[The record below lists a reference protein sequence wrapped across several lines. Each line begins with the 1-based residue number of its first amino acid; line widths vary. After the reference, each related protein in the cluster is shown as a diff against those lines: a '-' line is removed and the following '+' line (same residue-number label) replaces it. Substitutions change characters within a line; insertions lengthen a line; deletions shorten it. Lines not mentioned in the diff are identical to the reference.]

1 MRGLPN
7 HARERWAGVCYFGG
21 GSGTTDTNTVQ
32 STTPWAAEQG
42 PLEEIYNQASNQY
55 NTQPA
60 PQYYPNDTY
69 APLDS
74 QQEGLMSNLIGQT
87 SGGGTTALQ
96 GANSTLTNTLSPEY
110 TAETGGTFNNA
121 NSTLDNELSAGYL
134 NPSNSPSYQTVVSN
148 AIASA
153 VPSASASFVNG
164 NRSDS
169 GLASAA
175 STSAAANAAGG
186 LAQQQYDV
194 NQGIQNQAAST
205 ASTNQLTELGQRNQ
219 ASLIAPMVDQES
231 LNNLT
236 TGLNT
241 AGMNQTNSQNQ
252 INASVAAYNYGQMLP
267 WNDLGLYE
275 SAITGTGSP
284 GGGSS
289 STSTSPYFTNPM
301 SDILSGATT
310 AGGLLAAG
318 SLAAQSAGYGG
329 LFFGTSALAPLL

>member
-1 MRGLPN
+1 VRGIPN
-7 HARERWAGVCYFGG
+7 HVRERWGGICYFGG
-21 GSGTTDTNTVQ
+21 GGGTTSTNTVQ
-32 STTPWAAEQG
+32 NTTPWSAEQG

-60 PQYYPNDTY
+60 PQYYPSDTY
-69 APLDS
+69 APLNS
-74 QQEGLMSNLIGQT
+74 QQEGLMSNIIGQT
-87 SGGGTTALQ
+87 SAGGTTALQ

-121 NSTLDNELSAGYL
+121 NSTLNNELSSSYL
-134 NPSNSPSYQTVVSN
+134 NPSNSPAYQTAVSN

-194 NQGIQNQAAST
+194 NQGIQQQAAST
-205 ASTNQLTELGQRNQ
+205 ASTNQLTELGQQNQ

-241 AGMNQTNSQNQ
+241 AGMNQTDAQNQ
-252 INASVAAYNYGQMLP
+252 INANVAAYNYGQMLP

-284 GGGSS
+284 GSSSS
-289 STSTSPYFTNPM
+289 STSTEPYFTNPM
-301 SDILSGATT
+301 ADVLSGVT
-310 AGGLLAAG
+310 AAG
-318 SLAAQSAGYGG
+318 SAVAGASILAQEAGYTG
-329 LFFGTSALAPLL
+329 LLLGATPLL